1 MSVHNLTEEVVILH
15 LFHFF
20 VAAHCFSS
28 LQLEQILLHN
38 WVCHCV
44 WMGSSHG
51 SNERASLCARFSE
64 LSSRELNFWATHPE
78 GMGSPFVGVTAVTL
92 IDCCWKCENVKMKML
107 VLGGCL
113 ETRPKPLTLW
123 CHKYPHKEE
132 NRSYKRKG
140 IISVFNLSIFLLKA
154 KW

>member
-1 MSVHNLTEEVVILH
+1 MESDWTESSRKWLRSGWLNRSIKFSGYVCAQPYRGGGDFAFIP
-15 LFHFF
+15 FF

-64 LSSRELNFWATHPE
+64 LSSRELNFWATHHE

-92 IDCCWKCENVKMKML
+92 IDCCWKCEN
-107 VLGGCL
+107 
-113 ETRPKPLTLW
+113 
-123 CHKYPHKEE
+123 E
-132 NRSYKRKG
+132 NACAWW
-140 IISVFNLSIFLLKA
+140 LSGDKTQTPDFVVTQIPT
-154 KW
+154 